1 MTLRIVKPSEPMHIA
16 NIVITVYSVPG
27 LGKDSLA
34 YTADDPL
41 LLDFDQGSHRAA
53 LRRGDTV
60 PIKKW
65 TDVEEITAADIAP
78 YKTVIISTGGRA
90 GDLLKVHLI
99 AADPKNSGSYGGM
112 SGKGWSAMAGRL
124 NRLVNLI
131 RSEGKDLVVSM
142 HCDEKGD
149 GDDIK
154 ERIDAQG
161 AWKNEIY
168 KVSDAM
174 CRIRIRP
181 NGERYLDFDPSESG
195 FGKNPAGLP
204 KLAFP
209 HPAKNPN
216 FLAQV
221 IAQIKGSINRIT
233 EAQAES
239 VAKAE
244 EEQKLWTKLFAEAAT
259 LESFNDVPLGLAKE
273 RKGTPYANALKTEAV
288 RRGYKFN
295 AATGLYE
302 AANAIP
308 APQPTATPEPAPT
321 AEKPKRGKKAAETPA
336 PQPEA
341 PPEQQALPTTGSIP
355 NWTDLG

>member
-1 MTLRIVKPSEPMHIA
+1 MPLRIVKSSEPMPIS
-16 NIVITVYSVPG
+16 NIVMTAYSVPG

-41 LLDFDQGSHRAA
+41 LLDFDNGSHRAA

-65 TDVEEITAADIAP
+65 ADIEDITAADLAP
-78 YKTVIISTGGRA
+78 YKTAIISTGGRA

-99 AADPKNSGSYGGM
+99 AADPKNAGAYGGM
-112 SGKGWSAMAGRL
+112 SGKGWGNMANRL

-131 RSEGKDLVVSM
+131 RSEGKDLLITM

-204 KLAFP
+204 KLTFP
-209 HPAKNPN
+209 HPDKDPH
-216 FLAQV
+216 FLANV
-221 IAQIKGSINRIT
+221 ITQIKASINKLT
-233 EAQAES
+233 AEQAEA
-239 VAKAE
+239 VKKAE
-244 EEQKLWTKLFAEAAT
+244 ADVKELAEMTAKLFTECDT
-259 LESFNDVPLGLAKE
+259 LEKFNHVPLGLAKE
-273 RKGTPYANALKTEAV
+273 RKGTPFATAVKDEATK
-288 RRGYKFN
+288 RGYAFDK
-295 AATGLYE
+295 ASGLY
-302 AANAIP
+302 AA
-308 APQPTATPEPAPT
+308 PEPAKVS
-321 AEKPKRGKKAAETPA
+321 A
-336 PQPEA
+336 
-341 PPEQQALPTTGSIP
+341 
-355 NWTDLG
+355 